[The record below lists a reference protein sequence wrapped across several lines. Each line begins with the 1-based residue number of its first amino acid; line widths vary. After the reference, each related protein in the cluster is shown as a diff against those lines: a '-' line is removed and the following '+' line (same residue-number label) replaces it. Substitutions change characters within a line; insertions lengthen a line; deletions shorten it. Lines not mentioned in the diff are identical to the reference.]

1 VNEKDARRPEKCIL
15 LALDV
20 KRWFCCLILTKAA
33 RNSCRERATAATGQ
47 TACRESQTGR
57 MLSLRERSPGLPR
70 AINQIDDQAGTNA
83 RSTYRQSFTF
93 LEKAHRTMTE
103 FLQQNIMLVCLFLA
117 SFVMLIWPSISKAV
131 GGAKEVGTMEAT
143 RLMNSGDAL
152 VLDIRDNGEFNG
164 GRIPKSKN
172 VPLAEL
178 DKRIDDFAKFKD
190 KPVIVTCKASGGKAS
205 AAVRLL
211 KAKGFNNVHTLAG
224 GFASWQQASLPV
236 EK

>member
-1 VNEKDARRPEKCIL
+1 
-15 LALDV
+15 
-20 KRWFCCLILTKAA
+20 
-33 RNSCRERATAATGQ
+33 
-47 TACRESQTGR
+47 
-57 MLSLRERSPGLPR
+57 MLSLRERPAALGAASPVGCQPR
-70 AINQIDDQAGTNA
+70 H
-83 RSTYRQSFTF
+83 FTSRF
-93 LEKAHRTMTE
+93 NRLFTLLKTFSRLWAPDRTMME
-103 FLQQNIMLVCLFLA
+103 FLQQQIVLVCLFIA

-152 VLDIRDNGEFNG
+152 ILDIRDTGEFNG

-172 VPLAEL
+172 VPLGEL
-178 DKRIDDFAKFKD
+178 DRRIDDFAKFKD
-190 KPVIVTCKASGGKAS
+190 KPVIITCKTSGGRAS

-211 KAKGFNNVHTLAG
+211 KAKGFTNVHTLAG